1 MAEQDDFDVPALAP
15 GYATPRTPLGDCVNL
30 TVRPGWLRLTGQ
42 ESMNSLHHVTLVARR
57 QQEHEMQAE
66 TRMDFAPVCPEQM
79 AGFTYCYDSMNF
91 YLLGKTCAEDGTP
104 VLELLKSDTG
114 VVEDVCDP
122 VPVPD
127 GTLDFKLTTTPDGGM
142 AQFYYRQPQGV
153 AVHRPGLPHRYFDGR
168 ALPRFYR
175 GACGCVCPRYG
186 RAA

>member
-1 MAEQDDFDVPALAP
+1 
-15 GYATPRTPLGDCVNL
+15 
-30 TVRPGWLRLTGQ
+30 
-42 ESMNSLHHVTLVARR
+42 
-57 QQEHEMQAE
+57 MQAE

-127 GTLDFKLTTTPDGGM
+127 GTLDFKLTTTPDAAWRSSITASRRGSGSPS
-142 AQFYYRQPQGV
+142 A
-153 AVHRPGLPHRYFDGR
+153 RPAPPIF
-168 ALPRFYR
+168 
-175 GACGCVCPRYG
+175 
-186 RAA
+186 

>member
-1 MAEQDDFDVPALAP
+1 M
-15 GYATPRTPLGDCVNL
+15 NL

-122 VPVPD
+122 VPAA
-127 GTLDFKLTTTPDGGM
+127 G
-142 AQFYYRQPQGV
+142 GV

>member
-1 MAEQDDFDVPALAP
+1 
-15 GYATPRTPLGDCVNL
+15 
-30 TVRPGWLRLTGQ
+30 
-42 ESMNSLHHVTLVARR
+42 
-57 QQEHEMQAE
+57 MQAE
-66 TRMDFAPVCPEQM
+66 TRMDFVPVCPEQM

-142 AQFYYRQPQGV
+142 AQFYYRQPQGEWQSIGPACPTDILTDEHCRGFTGAHV
-153 AVHRPGLPHRYFDGR
+153 GVYAHDMAGLHNHADFDYLNVHFER
-168 ALPRFYR
+168 
-175 GACGCVCPRYG
+175 
-186 RAA
+186 